1 MQILLQDVIDYLPL
15 VRGPSPTEEGLFLK
29 LLNEL
34 MPFLMPF
41 VQALG
46 GALVVGWGCVLA
58 AYGEAKDY
66 ITKAEFIPSVMIL
79 ASSTAMMFASGKSEK
94 GTVVFKFGEHEA
106 RWKGALA
113 LSVLLSG
120 ALLLALIE
128 WKKT

>member
-15 VRGPSPTEEGLFLK
+15 VRGPSLSPTEEGLFLK

-79 ASSTAMMFASGKSEK
+79 ASSTVMMFASGK
-94 GTVVFKFGEHEA
+94 GTVHFGEREA
-106 RWKGALA
+106 RWKGALV

-120 ALLLALIE
+120 VLLLAVVE